1 MGEADEA
8 VYCRFLKSR
17 DEDALRLLFDRHKES
32 LILFLHGFVRNIED
46 AEDLMMNTFAIV
58 ASGTCSFSEKRSSFK
73 TWLFAIGRNQARV
86 FLRKRVRENTA
97 QTKAL
102 SEEEEIPEIGILH
115 EEKKRELHQALE
127 SLPDDYRQA
136 LYLLY
141 FEQMSQNDA
150 CIVMRKTK
158 KQMYHLAE
166 RGRKAL
172 RDALERMGFDNAEFG

>member
-1 MGEADEA
+1 MGETDEA
-8 VYCRFLKSR
+8 VYCRFLKTH

-32 LILFLHGFVRNIED
+32 LILFLHGFVRNMED
-46 AEDLMMNTFAIV
+46 AEDLMMNTFAVV
-58 ASGTCSFSEKRSSFK
+58 ASGTYPFSEKRSSFR

-86 FLRKRVRENTA
+86 FLRKRLRENTA
-97 QTKAL
+97 QTKVL
-102 SEEEEIPEIGILH
+102 LEEETLEIGILQ
-115 EEKKRELHQALE
+115 EEEKRELHQALE
-127 SLPDDYRQA
+127 MLPDEYRQA

-141 FEQMSQNDA
+141 FEQMSRDDA

-172 RDALERMGFDNAEFG
+172 RDALERMGFDNAQFG